1 MNRVLAVVAFF
12 ASALLLPVTASAT
25 PAGLTG
31 PLQTYQANQIPGGF
45 GSTHIATVETYLNGY
60 FGVTDITYLGRYTG
74 ATATFAPESVLSG
87 TGAFFTITGG
97 STGSG
102 TWAFDPGNTDYVIY
116 AVEVSTSGKADL
128 YAVTP
133 PSNSGNWDT
142 NDING
147 HNLSHLDFYARLV
160 PHKTPE
166 PISLFLMGG
175 GLAGLQMVRR
185 KKRA

>member
-12 ASALLLPVTASAT
+12 ASALLLPVAASAT

-31 PLQTYQANQIPGGF
+31 PLQTYTSPFGGA
-45 GSTHIATVETYLNGY
+45 HITTVETYLNGY

-74 ATATFAPESVLSG
+74 ATDTFVPESVLSG

-97 STGSG
+97 STASG
-102 TWAFDPGNTDYVIY
+102 TWEFDPGNTDYVIY
-116 AVEVSTSGKADL
+116 AVTVSTSGKADL

-133 PSNSGNWDT
+133 PSNTGNWDT

-147 HNLSHLDFYARLV
+147 HGLSHLDFYARLV

>member
-1 MNRVLAVVAFF
+1 MNRVLGVVAFLL
-12 ASALLLPVTASAT
+12 SAVLLPAAASAT

-31 PLQTYQANQIPGGF
+31 PLQAYNSPF
-45 GSTHIATVETYLNGY
+45 GAAHVATVTTYLNGY
-60 FGVTDITYLGRYTG
+60 FGVSDVAYLGRYDG
-74 ATATFAPESVLSG
+74 KSSTFTPESILSG

-97 STGSG
+97 TTSSG
-102 TWAFDPGNTDYVIY
+102 TWEFDPGNTDYVIY

-133 PSNSGNWDT
+133 PSNSGSWDT
-142 NDING
+142 NDIDG
-147 HNLSHLDFYARLV
+147 HNLSHLDFYARV
-160 PHKTPE
+160 VTHKAPE

-175 GLAGLQMVRR
+175 GLAGLQLVRR

>member
-12 ASALLLPVTASAT
+12 VCALALPTAASAT

-31 PLQTYQANQIPGGF
+31 PLQTYNSPFGGA
-45 GSTHIATVETYLNGY
+45 HIATVETYLNGY

-74 ATATFAPESVLSG
+74 SSDTFAPESALNG

-97 STGSG
+97 STSSG

-133 PSNSGNWDT
+133 ASNSGHWNT

-147 HNLSHLDFYARLV
+147 HNLSHLDFYARII
-160 PHKTPE
+160 PHKVPE
-166 PISLFLMGG
+166 PISLFLVAG
-175 GLAGLQMVRR
+175 GLAGIRMVRR

>member
-1 MNRVLAVVAFF
+1 MNRVLAVVVLFVC
-12 ASALLLPVTASAT
+12 ALALPTAASAT

-31 PLQTYQANQIPGGF
+31 PLQTYNSPFGGA
-45 GSTHIATVETYLNGY
+45 HIATVETYLNGY
-60 FGVTDITYLGRYTG
+60 FGVSDITYLGRYTG
-74 ATATFAPESVLSG
+74 ATDTFAPESVLSG

-97 STGSG
+97 STASG

-116 AVEVSTSGKADL
+116 AVTISTSGQADL

-133 PSNSGNWDT
+133 ASNSGNWNT

-147 HNLSHLDFYARLV
+147 HNLSHLDFYARIV
-160 PHKTPE
+160 THKAPE

-175 GLAGLQMVRR
+175 GVAGIRIARR

>member
-1 MNRVLAVVAFF
+1 MNRVLAAAALFV
-12 ASALLLPVTASAT
+12 SALILPVAASAT
-25 PAGLTG
+25 PTGLTG
-31 PLQTYQANQIPGGF
+31 PLQTYSSPF
-45 GSTHIATVETYLNGY
+45 GSAHIATVETYLNGY

-74 ATATFAPESVLSG
+74 SSDTFAPEAVLNG

-97 STGSG
+97 STSSG

-128 YAVTP
+128 YAVSTP
-133 PSNSGNWDT
+133 GNSGNWDT

-147 HNLSHLDFYARLV
+147 HGLSHLDFYARIV

-166 PISLFLMGG
+166 PISLTLFGG
-175 GLAGLQMVRR
+175 GLAVVGFARR

>member
-1 MNRVLAVVAFF
+1 MNRVLAVVVFF
-12 ASALLLPVTASAT
+12 VCALALPTAASAT

-31 PLQTYQANQIPGGF
+31 PLQTYNSPFGGA
-45 GSTHIATVETYLNGY
+45 HIATVETYLNGY
-60 FGVTDITYLGRYTG
+60 FGVSDITYLGRYTG
-74 ATATFAPESVLSG
+74 ATDTFAPESVLSG

-97 STGSG
+97 STASG

-116 AVEVSTSGKADL
+116 AVTISTSGQADL

-133 PSNSGNWDT
+133 ASNSGNWNT

-147 HNLSHLDFYARLV
+147 HNLSHLDFYARIV
-160 PHKTPE
+160 THKAPE

-175 GLAGLQMVRR
+175 GVAGIRIARR